1 MTNDCCDG
9 TVRSPVRSPVSLAFR
24 SPLER
29 GSSGS
34 GGGGP
39 PAGELLASLATGWDD
54 AKLWDDTETWTDA

>member
-1 MTNDCCDG
+1 MTESPI
-9 TVRSPVRSPVSLAFR
+9 RSPISAAIR
-24 SPLER
+24 SPLDAAR
-29 GSSGS
+29 GSV